1 MSGECEDGV
10 FLALKMQEDSYL
22 PIEAQCVECED
33 GFSWLRYL
41 PSLVFLLT
49 KLGLPIYQ
57 APNFGLPI
65 YQVWFSRCKKI
76 VTGRK
81 LSALTTDKP
90 VLVECEDGV
99 FLAPNA

>member
-49 KLGLPIYQ
+49 KLGLPITK
-57 APNFGLPI
+57 LP
-65 YQVWFSRCKKI
+65 
-76 VTGRK
+76 T
-81 LSALTTDKP
+81 L
-90 VLVECEDGV
+90 V
-99 FLAPNA
+99 FLFTKFGSQGVRRSLPVESSVR